1 MHKIKKDD
9 TVKIITGKDKGKT
22 GKVLHV
28 DMKNSTVKVEGC
40 NLQTK
45 HAKPSQKNPEGGIVS
60 QEGPI
65 HISNVMLVVNGQP
78 TRVGFEVKDG
88 KKVRVAKK
96 TGKAID

>member
-1 MHKIKKDD
+1 MNKIKKND

-22 GKVLHV
+22 GKVV
-28 DMKNSTVKVEGC
+28 SIDTKNNTVKVEGC
-40 NLQTK
+40 NMQTK
-45 HAKPSQKNPEGGIVS
+45 HAKPSQANPQGGIIS

-65 HISNVMLVVNGQP
+65 HISNVMLMVDGQA

-88 KKVRVAKK
+88 KKVRIAKK